1 MIPDNQFKEDFIT
14 GLLLTIG
21 FLIVYYSLL
30 IGGAFHIEPSHD
42 CAQQI
47 KETLSP
53 YRQVQ
58 MTGSHNYNGIHAWC
72 EVNVDTWEDT
82 FNRFKALPSFN

>member
-1 MIPDNQFKEDFIT
+1 MIPDNQFKDDLIIGAVLTFVSFVLYCS
-14 GLLLTIG
+14 LLL
-21 FLIVYYSLL
+21 
-30 IGGAFHIEPSHD
+30 GGAFHIEPAHE
-42 CAQQI
+42 CAQEI
-47 KETLSP
+47 KQALSP

-82 FNRFKALPSFN
+82 FNRFKALPDFN